1 MVGLASKADLEI
13 VRQQLGRI
21 PRGVLGI
28 AARSVTGEPL
38 VIATAPRLEDGS
50 PFPTTYYLTH
60 PAYVAEC
67 SRLEASGIMAE
78 WTQELAENEE
88 LAAQY
93 LAAHRAYL
101 SDRKSMGDEAGIEFV
116 EEIADF
122 SAGGMPNRVK
132 CLHALVGHALAA
144 GPGVNPIG
152 DRAIERM
159 NNVPGVQNSCA

>member
-21 PRGVLGI
+21 PRGVLGV

-78 WTQELAENEE
+78 WTQELTENEE

-101 SDRKSMGDEAGIEFV
+101 SAAKLWETKPVSSSSKKSPTFPLAG
-116 EEIADF
+116 
-122 SAGGMPNRVK
+122 
-132 CLHALVGHALAA
+132 CLTG
-144 GPGVNPIG
+144 
-152 DRAIERM
+152 
-159 NNVPGVQNSCA
+159 